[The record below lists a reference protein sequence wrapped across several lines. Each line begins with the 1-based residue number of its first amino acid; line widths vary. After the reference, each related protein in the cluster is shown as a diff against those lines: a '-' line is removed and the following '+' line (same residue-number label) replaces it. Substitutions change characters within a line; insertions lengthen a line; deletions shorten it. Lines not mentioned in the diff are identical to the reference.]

1 MVQTLICVLHFPSV
15 SSSPSEFIH
24 IMYQTD
30 RRKQTL
36 LLEGILLTPQDI
48 LLEWKSLEDK
58 SLATTDNLNEIRFR
72 QELFRF
78 LSDWFND
85 AEEMTV
91 QTSGSTGEPKLIRVR
106 KTHMMNSACAT
117 CYQLRLAPADKVLL
131 CMSLQFIAG
140 KMMVVRALVAG
151 LDLHLVA
158 PSGYPLKDT
167 NAHFRFAAMVPM
179 QIFNSLQVSLE
190 RERLQQIGVLLI
202 GGSAVDPKLET
213 ALKAFPNP
221 VYVSYGMAETL
232 SHIALRR
239 INGAEASDFY
249 TPLPSVEVF
258 LSKESC
264 LVIDAPLVCD
274 QRLYTNDHAELRG
287 DGSFRILGRI
297 DNVINTGGIKVQTEV
312 LEAFLS
318 DFIDLP
324 FAISSLPDE
333 KFGEIIVL
341 AVEGI
346 VDDALLTQ
354 TLHAEN
360 LPAHQF
366 PKQIITVDYLPRTE
380 SGKINRVALRNL
392 LQSHH
397 LNLNTI

>member
-1 MVQTLICVLHFPSV
+1 
-15 SSSPSEFIH
+15 
-24 IMYQTD
+24 MYQTD

-36 LLEGILLTPQDI
+36 LLEGILLTPEDL
-48 LLEWKSLEDK
+48 LLEWKMLEDK
-58 SLATTDNLNEIRFR
+58 LLSAKENLNELRFR
-72 QELFRF
+72 LELFRF
-78 LSDWFND
+78 LADWFN
-85 AEEMTV
+85 ESETMTV
-91 QTSGSTGEPKLIRVR
+91 QTSGSTGEPKLIQVR
-106 KTHMMNSACAT
+106 KTQMMNSACAT
-117 CYQLRLAPADKVLL
+117 CFQLRLAPSDKVLL

-151 LDLHLVA
+151 LDLHLVP

-167 NAHFRFAAMVPM
+167 NVHFKFAAMVPM
-179 QIFNSLQVSLE
+179 QIYNSLQVSLE
-190 RERLQQIGVLLI
+190 RDRLEQISVLLI

-213 ALKAFPNP
+213 ALRAFPNP
-221 VYVSYGMAETL
+221 VYASYGMAETL

-239 INGAEASDFY
+239 INGLEASEYY
-249 TPLPSVEVF
+249 TPLPSVQVF
-258 LSKESC
+258 LSEESC
-264 LVIDAPLVCD
+264 LVIDAPLVSD
-274 QRLYTNDHAELRG
+274 RRLYTNDHAELRG

-297 DNVINTGGIKVQTEV
+297 DNVINTGGIKVQTEA

-346 VDDALLTQ
+346 LDDALLTQ

-366 PKQIITVDYLPRTE
+366 PKQIITVESLPRTE

-392 LQSHH
+392 LQSN
-397 LNLNTI
+397 LLKLNTV

>member
-1 MVQTLICVLHFPSV
+1 LVSTLICDFHLQYV
-15 SSSPSEFIH
+15 SSSPSESITA
-24 IMYQTD
+24 MYQTD

-36 LLEGILLTPQDI
+36 LLEGKTLSPSDI
-48 LLEWKSLEDK
+48 HIEWKLLEEKV
-58 SLATTDNLNEIRFR
+58 LNPSENKQERLFR
-72 QELFRF
+72 LELFRF
-78 LSDWFND
+78 LADWFND
-85 AEEMTV
+85 SEEMTV

-106 KTHMMNSACAT
+106 KPQMMNSACAT
-117 CYQLRLAPADKVLL
+117 CYQLRLAPGDRILL

-167 NAHFRFAAMVPM
+167 NLKFRFAAMVPM
-179 QIFNSLQVSLE
+179 QIYNSMQVALE
-190 RERLQQIGVLLI
+190 RERLQQIGVLLV
-202 GGSAVDPKLET
+202 GGSSVDPKLE
-213 ALKAFPNP
+213 ADLQAFPNP
-221 VYVSYGMAETL
+221 VFASYGMAETL

-239 INGAEASDFY
+239 INGPEASEYF
-249 TPLPSVEVF
+249 TPLPSVAVF
-258 LSKESC
+258 LSEEHC
-264 LVIDAPLVCD
+264 LIIDAPLVCEH
-274 QRLYTNDHAELRG
+274 RLYTNDKAEMRG
-287 DGSFRILGRI
+287 DGSFRILGRT
-297 DNVINTGGIKVQTEV
+297 DNVINTGGIKVQIET

-346 VDDALLTQ
+346 LDDALLTQ
-354 TLHAEN
+354 TLHSEN

-366 PKQIITVDYLPRTE
+366 PKQIITLDRLPRTE
-380 SGKINRVALRNL
+380 SGKINRAVLGDM
-392 LQSHH
+392 LQSNT
-397 LNLNTI
+397 LKLNTI

>member
-1 MVQTLICVLHFPSV
+1 
-15 SSSPSEFIH
+15 
-24 IMYQTD
+24 MYQTD

-36 LLEGILLTPQDI
+36 LLEGIPLTSEDI
-48 LLEWKSLEDK
+48 LMEWKLLEERDLADK
-58 SLATTDNLNEIRFR
+58 SQDMKFR
-72 QELFRF
+72 LELFRF
-78 LSDWFND
+78 LADWFND
-85 AEEMTV
+85 SEEMTV

-106 KTHMMNSACAT
+106 KSHMMNSAIAT
-117 CYQLRLAPADKVLL
+117 CYQLRLAPGDRVLL

-140 KMMVVRALVAG
+140 KMMVVRSLVAG
-151 LDLHLVA
+151 LDLYLVP

-167 NAHFRFAAMVPM
+167 NVHFRFAAMVPM
-179 QIFNSLQVSLE
+179 QIYNSLQVSLE
-190 RERLQQIGVLLI
+190 RERLERIAVLLV

-221 VYVSYGMAETL
+221 VFASYGMAETL

-239 INGAEASDFY
+239 INGPEASDYF
-249 TPLPSVEVF
+249 TLLPAVKVF
-258 LSKESC
+258 LSEDQC
-264 LVIDAPLVCD
+264 LIIDAPMVSD
-274 QRLYTNDHAELRG
+274 HRLYTNDHAEMRG

-297 DNVINTGGIKVQTEV
+297 DNVINTGGIKVQAET

-346 VDDALLTQ
+346 LDDALLTQ

-366 PKQIITVDYLPRTE
+366 PKQIISLDRLPRTE
-380 SGKINRVALRNL
+380 SGKVNRIALRNL
-392 LQSHH
+392 LQSNT
-397 LNLNTI
+397 LNLNTV

>member
-1 MVQTLICVLHFPSV
+1 
-15 SSSPSEFIH
+15 
-24 IMYQTD
+24 MYQTD

-36 LLEGILLTPQDI
+36 LLEGSQLTSEDI
-48 LLEWKSLEDK
+48 LLKWRLLEDK
-58 SLATTDNLNEIRFR
+58 ALADNSLESKFR
-72 QELFRF
+72 LDLFRF
-78 LSDWFND
+78 LTDWFND
-85 AEEMTV
+85 SEEMTV

-106 KTHMMNSACAT
+106 KSQLMNSACAT
-117 CYQLRLAPADKVLL
+117 CYQLRLAPGDRVLL

-140 KMMVVRALVAG
+140 KMMVVRSLVAG
-151 LDLHLVA
+151 LDLHLVP
-158 PSGYPLKDT
+158 PSGFPLKDT
-167 NAHFRFAAMVPM
+167 DVHFRFAAMVPM
-179 QIFNSLQVSLE
+179 QIYNSLQVSLE
-190 RERLQQIGVLLI
+190 RERLKRIGVLLV

-213 ALKAFPNP
+213 TLKAFPNP
-221 VYVSYGMAETL
+221 VYASYGMAETL

-239 INGAEASDFY
+239 INGPEASDYF
-249 TPLPSVEVF
+249 TLLPTIRVF
-258 LSKESC
+258 LSEEQC
-264 LVIDAPLVCD
+264 LIVDAPLVCD
-274 QRLYTNDHAELRG
+274 HRLYTNDHAEMLG

-297 DNVINTGGIKVQTEV
+297 DNVINTGGIKVQTET

-341 AVEGI
+341 AIEGLL
-346 VDDALLTQ
+346 DDALLTQ

-366 PKQIITVDYLPRTE
+366 PKQIISMDVLPRTE

-392 LQSHH
+392 LLSNN
-397 LNLNTI
+397 LNLNTV

>member
-1 MVQTLICVLHFPSV
+1 
-15 SSSPSEFIH
+15 
-24 IMYQTD
+24 MYQTD

-36 LLEGILLTPQDI
+36 LLEGILLSPDDVV
-48 LLEWKSLEDK
+48 LEWKLLEDK
-58 SLATTDNLNEIRFR
+58 LLTAKENLNELRFR
-72 QELFRF
+72 LELFRF
-78 LSDWFND
+78 LADWFN
-85 AEEMTV
+85 ESETMTV
-91 QTSGSTGEPKLIRVR
+91 QTSGSTGEPKLILVR
-106 KTHMMNSACAT
+106 KSQMMNSACAT
-117 CYQLRLAPADKVLL
+117 CFQLRLAPNDKILL

-151 LDLHLVA
+151 LDLHPVA

-167 NAHFRFAAMVPM
+167 NLSYKFAAMVPM
-179 QIFNSLQVSLE
+179 QIYNSLQVSLE
-190 RERLQQIGVLLI
+190 RDRLERISVLLI

-221 VYVSYGMAETL
+221 VYASYGMAETL

-239 INGAEASDFY
+239 INGPEASEYY
-249 TPLPSVEVF
+249 TPLPSVQVF
-258 LSKESC
+258 LSEESC
-264 LVIDAPLVCD
+264 LVIDAPLVSD

-312 LEAFLS
+312 LESFLS

-346 VDDALLTQ
+346 LDDALLTQ

-366 PKQIITVDYLPRTE
+366 PKQIITVEGLPRTE

-392 LQSHH
+392 LQSNI
-397 LNLNTI
+397 LNLNTV

>member
-1 MVQTLICVLHFPSV
+1 
-15 SSSPSEFIH
+15 
-24 IMYQTD
+24 MYQTD

-36 LLEGILLTPQDI
+36 LLEGILLTPEDV
-48 LLEWKSLEDK
+48 LLEWKLMEDK
-58 SLATTDNLNEIRFR
+58 TLTTSDNLSELKFR
-72 QELFRF
+72 LELFRF
-78 LSDWFND
+78 LADWFND
-85 AEEMTV
+85 SEEMTV
-91 QTSGSTGEPKLIRVR
+91 QTSGSTGEPKLIRVQ
-106 KTHMMNSACAT
+106 KSQMMNSACAT
-117 CYQLRLAPADKVLL
+117 CYQLRLAPGDRVLL

-167 NAHFRFAAMVPM
+167 NVHFRFAAMVPM
-179 QIFNSLQVSLE
+179 QIYNSLQVSLE
-190 RERLQQIGVLLI
+190 RERLQQITMLLI
-202 GGSAVDPKLET
+202 GGSAVDPKLEL

-221 VYVSYGMAETL
+221 VFVSYGMAETL

-239 INGAEASDFY
+239 INGPDASEFY
-249 TPLPSVEVF
+249 TPLPSVKVF
-258 LSKESC
+258 LSEESC
-264 LVIDAPLVCD
+264 LVIDAPLVSD
-274 QRLYTNDHAELRG
+274 HRLYTNDHAEMRG

-346 VDDALLTQ
+346 LDDALLTQ

-366 PKQIITVDYLPRTE
+366 PKQIISLDRLPRTE
-380 SGKINRVALRNL
+380 SGKINRTALRNL
-392 LQSHH
+392 LQSNM
-397 LNLNTI
+397 LNLNTV

>member
-1 MVQTLICVLHFPSV
+1 MKYVP
-15 SSSPSEFIH
+15 SSPSEFIKP
-24 IMYQTD
+24 MYQTD

-36 LLEGILLTPQDI
+36 LLEDIPLTSEDI
-48 LLEWKSLEDK
+48 LMEWKLLEERDLADK
-58 SLATTDNLNEIRFR
+58 SQDMKFR
-72 QELFRF
+72 LELFRF
-78 LSDWFND
+78 LADWFND
-85 AEEMTV
+85 SEEMTV

-106 KTHMMNSACAT
+106 KSHMMNSAIAT
-117 CYQLRLAPADKVLL
+117 CYQLRLAPGDRVLL

-140 KMMVVRALVAG
+140 KMMVVRSLVAG
-151 LDLHLVA
+151 LDLYLVP

-167 NAHFRFAAMVPM
+167 NVHFRFAAMVPM
-179 QIFNSLQVSLE
+179 QIYNSLQVSLE
-190 RERLQQIGVLLI
+190 RERLERIAVLLV

-221 VYVSYGMAETL
+221 VFASYGMAETL

-239 INGAEASDFY
+239 INGPEASDYF
-249 TPLPSVEVF
+249 TLLPAVKVF
-258 LSKESC
+258 LSEDQC
-264 LVIDAPLVCD
+264 LIIDAPMVSD
-274 QRLYTNDHAELRG
+274 HRLYTNDHAEMRG

-297 DNVINTGGIKVQTEV
+297 DNVINTGGIKVQAET

-333 KFGEIIVL
+333 KFGEIIIL

-346 VDDALLTQ
+346 LDDALLTQ

-366 PKQIITVDYLPRTE
+366 PKQIISLDRLPRTE
-380 SGKINRVALRNL
+380 SGKVNRIALRNL
-392 LQSHH
+392 LQSNT
-397 LNLNTI
+397 LNLNTV

>member
-1 MVQTLICVLHFPSV
+1 MIYVP
-15 SSSPSEFIH
+15 SSPSESINT
-24 IMYQTD
+24 MYQND

-36 LLEGILLTPQDI
+36 LLEGIPLTSEDI
-48 LLEWKSLEDK
+48 LMEWKLLEERDLADK
-58 SLATTDNLNEIRFR
+58 SQDMKFR
-72 QELFRF
+72 LELFRF
-78 LSDWFND
+78 LADWFND
-85 AEEMTV
+85 SEEMTV

-106 KTHMMNSACAT
+106 KSHMMNSAIAT
-117 CYQLRLAPADKVLL
+117 CYQLRLAPGDRVLL

-140 KMMVVRALVAG
+140 KMMVVRSLVAG
-151 LDLHLVA
+151 LDLYLVP

-167 NAHFRFAAMVPM
+167 NVHFRFAAMVPM
-179 QIFNSLQVSLE
+179 QIYNSLQVSLE
-190 RERLQQIGVLLI
+190 RERLERIAVLLV

-221 VYVSYGMAETL
+221 VFASYGMAETL

-239 INGAEASDFY
+239 INGPEASDYF
-249 TPLPSVEVF
+249 TLLPAVKVF
-258 LSKESC
+258 LSEDQC
-264 LVIDAPLVCD
+264 LIIDAPMVSD
-274 QRLYTNDHAELRG
+274 HRLYTNDHAEMRG

-297 DNVINTGGIKVQTEV
+297 DNVINTGGIKVQAET

-333 KFGEIIVL
+333 KFGEIIIL

-346 VDDALLTQ
+346 LDDALLTQ

-366 PKQIITVDYLPRTE
+366 PKQIISLDRLPRTE
-380 SGKINRVALRNL
+380 SGKVNRIALRNL
-392 LQSHH
+392 LQSNT
-397 LNLNTI
+397 LNLNTV

>member
-1 MVQTLICVLHFPSV
+1 
-15 SSSPSEFIH
+15 
-24 IMYQTD
+24 MYQTD

-36 LLEGILLTPQDI
+36 LLEGIPLTSEDI
-48 LLEWKSLEDK
+48 LMEWKLLEERDLADK
-58 SLATTDNLNEIRFR
+58 SQDMKFR
-72 QELFRF
+72 LELFRF
-78 LSDWFND
+78 LADWFND
-85 AEEMTV
+85 SEEMTV

-106 KTHMMNSACAT
+106 KSHMMNSAIAT
-117 CYQLRLAPADKVLL
+117 CYQLRLAPGDRVLL

-140 KMMVVRALVAG
+140 KMMVVRSLVAG
-151 LDLHLVA
+151 LDLHLVP
-158 PSGYPLKDT
+158 PSGFPLKDT
-167 NAHFRFAAMVPM
+167 NVHFRFAAMVPM
-179 QIFNSLQVSLE
+179 QIYNSLQVSLE
-190 RERLQQIGVLLI
+190 RERLERIAVLLV

-221 VYVSYGMAETL
+221 VYASYGMAETL

-239 INGAEASDFY
+239 INGPEASDYY
-249 TPLPSVEVF
+249 TLLPAVKVF
-258 LSKESC
+258 LSEDQC
-264 LVIDAPLVCD
+264 LIIDAPMVSD
-274 QRLYTNDHAELRG
+274 HRLYTNDHAEMRG

-297 DNVINTGGIKVQTEV
+297 DNVINTGGIKVQAET

-333 KFGEIIVL
+333 KFGEIIIL

-346 VDDALLTQ
+346 LDDALLTQ

-366 PKQIITVDYLPRTE
+366 PKQIISLDRLPRTE
-380 SGKINRVALRNL
+380 SGKVNRIALRNL
-392 LQSHH
+392 LQSNT
-397 LNLNTI
+397 LNLNTV

>member
-1 MVQTLICVLHFPSV
+1 LKYVP
-15 SSSPSEFIH
+15 SSPSEFIKP
-24 IMYQTD
+24 MYQTD

-36 LLEGILLTPQDI
+36 LLEGIPLTSEDI
-48 LLEWKSLEDK
+48 LMEWKLLEERDLADK
-58 SLATTDNLNEIRFR
+58 SQDMKFR
-72 QELFRF
+72 LELFRF
-78 LSDWFND
+78 LADWFND
-85 AEEMTV
+85 SEEMTV

-106 KTHMMNSACAT
+106 KSHMMNSAIAT
-117 CYQLRLAPADKVLL
+117 CYQLRLAPGDRVLL

-140 KMMVVRALVAG
+140 KMMVVRSLVAG
-151 LDLHLVA
+151 LDLYLVP

-167 NAHFRFAAMVPM
+167 NVHFHFAAMVPM
-179 QIFNSLQVSLE
+179 QIYNSLQVSLE
-190 RERLQQIGVLLI
+190 RERLERIAVLLV

-221 VYVSYGMAETL
+221 VFASYGMAETL

-239 INGAEASDFY
+239 INGPEASDYF
-249 TPLPSVEVF
+249 TLLPAVKVF
-258 LSKESC
+258 LSEDQC
-264 LVIDAPLVCD
+264 LIIDAPMVSD
-274 QRLYTNDHAELRG
+274 HRLYTNDHAEMRG

-297 DNVINTGGIKVQTEV
+297 DNVINTGGIKVQAET

-346 VDDALLTQ
+346 LDDALLTQ

-360 LPAHQF
+360 LPTHQF
-366 PKQIITVDYLPRTE
+366 PKQIISLDRLPRTE
-380 SGKINRVALRNL
+380 SGKVNRIALRNL
-392 LQSHH
+392 LQSNT
-397 LNLNTI
+397 LNLNTV

>member
-1 MVQTLICVLHFPSV
+1 
-15 SSSPSEFIH
+15 
-24 IMYQTD
+24 MYQTD

-36 LLEGILLTPQDI
+36 LLEGIPLTSEDI
-48 LLEWKSLEDK
+48 LMEWKLLEERDLADK
-58 SLATTDNLNEIRFR
+58 SQDMKFR
-72 QELFRF
+72 LELFRF
-78 LSDWFND
+78 LADWFND
-85 AEEMTV
+85 SEEMTV

-106 KTHMMNSACAT
+106 KSHMMNSAIAT
-117 CYQLRLAPADKVLL
+117 CYQLRLAPGDRVLL

-140 KMMVVRALVAG
+140 KMMVVRSLVAG
-151 LDLHLVA
+151 LDLHLVP
-158 PSGYPLKDT
+158 PSGFPLKDT
-167 NAHFRFAAMVPM
+167 NVHFRFAAMVPM
-179 QIFNSLQVSLE
+179 QIYNSLQVSLE
-190 RERLQQIGVLLI
+190 RERLERIAVLLV

-221 VYVSYGMAETL
+221 VYASYGMAETL

-239 INGAEASDFY
+239 INGPEASDYF
-249 TPLPSVEVF
+249 TLLPAVKVF
-258 LSKESC
+258 LSEDQC
-264 LVIDAPLVCD
+264 LIIDAPMVSD
-274 QRLYTNDHAELRG
+274 HRLYTNDHAEMRG

-297 DNVINTGGIKVQTEV
+297 DNVINTGGIKVQAET

-346 VDDALLTQ
+346 LDDALLTQ

-366 PKQIITVDYLPRTE
+366 PKQIISLDRLPRTE
-380 SGKINRVALRNL
+380 SGKVNRIALRNL
-392 LQSHH
+392 LQSNT
-397 LNLNTI
+397 LNLNTV

>member
-1 MVQTLICVLHFPSV
+1 
-15 SSSPSEFIH
+15 
-24 IMYQTD
+24 MYQTD

-36 LLEGILLTPQDI
+36 LLEGNVLSPSAVH
-48 LLEWKSLEDK
+48 LEWKSLEDNVLK
-58 SLATTDNLNEIRFR
+58 PSENTPETKFR
-72 QELFRF
+72 LELFRF
-78 LSDWFND
+78 LADWFND
-85 AEEMTV
+85 SEEMTV

-106 KTHMMNSACAT
+106 KTQMMNSACAT
-117 CYQLRLAPADKVLL
+117 CYQLRLAPGDRILL

-151 LDLHLVA
+151 LDLHLVP

-167 NAHFRFAAMVPM
+167 NLKFRFAAMVPM
-179 QIFNSLQVSLE
+179 QIYNCLQVSLE
-190 RERLQQIGVLLI
+190 RERLQNIAVLLV
-202 GGSAVDPKLET
+202 GGSAVDPKLEKE
-213 ALKAFPNP
+213 LQAFPNP
-221 VYVSYGMAETL
+221 VYASYGMAETL

-239 INGAEASDFY
+239 INGPEASEYFM
-249 TPLPSVEVF
+249 PLPSVTVF
-258 LSKESC
+258 LSEEHC
-264 LVIDAPLVCD
+264 LNIDAPLVCSH
-274 QRLYTNDHAELRG
+274 RLYTNDKAEMRG

-297 DNVINTGGIKVQTEV
+297 DNVINTGGIKVQIEL

-324 FAISSLPDE
+324 FAVSSLPDE

-346 VDDALLTQ
+346 LDDALLTQ

-366 PKQIITVDYLPRTE
+366 PKQIITLDRLPRTE
-380 SGKINRVALRNL
+380 SGKINRSMLREM
-392 LQSHH
+392 LQSNT
-397 LNLNTI
+397 LKLNTI

>member
-1 MVQTLICVLHFPSV
+1 
-15 SSSPSEFIH
+15 
-24 IMYQTD
+24 MYQTD

-36 LLEGILLTPQDI
+36 LLEGIPLTSEDI
-48 LLEWKSLEDK
+48 LMEWKLLEERDLADK
-58 SLATTDNLNEIRFR
+58 SQDMKFR
-72 QELFRF
+72 LELFRF
-78 LSDWFND
+78 LADWFND
-85 AEEMTV
+85 SEEMTV

-106 KTHMMNSACAT
+106 KSHMMNSAIAT
-117 CYQLRLAPADKVLL
+117 CYQLRLAPGDRVLL

-140 KMMVVRALVAG
+140 KMMVVRSLVAG
-151 LDLHLVA
+151 LDLYLVP

-167 NAHFRFAAMVPM
+167 NVHFRFAAMVPM
-179 QIFNSLQVSLE
+179 QIYNSLQVSLE
-190 RERLQQIGVLLI
+190 RERLERIAVLLV

-221 VYVSYGMAETL
+221 VFASYGMAETL

-239 INGAEASDFY
+239 INGPEASDYF
-249 TPLPSVEVF
+249 TLLPAVKVF
-258 LSKESC
+258 LSEDQC
-264 LVIDAPLVCD
+264 LIIDAPMVSD
-274 QRLYTNDHAELRG
+274 HRLYTNDHAEMRG

-297 DNVINTGGIKVQTEV
+297 DNVINTGGIKVQAET

-333 KFGEIIVL
+333 KFGEIIIL

-346 VDDALLTQ
+346 LDDALLTQ

-366 PKQIITVDYLPRTE
+366 PKQIISLDRLPRTE
-380 SGKINRVALRNL
+380 SGKVNRIALRNL
-392 LQSHH
+392 LQSNT
-397 LNLNTI
+397 LNLNTV